1 MNGTTECRHA
11 VISGGDGTLAGA
23 IAAALQHPGWSVA
36 APGKQALDVRDPA
49 SVRGFFAG
57 RDVDLL
63 VCAAGI
69 TRDGPL
75 ARMDE
80 ASWDEVWNVN
90 FQGALRCAEA
100 ALPGMIRRQSGHIVF
115 ISSYSAIHPPAGQSA
130 YATAKAALLGLVTDL
145 SVRHGGSNIRVN
157 AVLPGFMETR
167 MTGSVSPARRTEVL
181 AAHALGR
188 FNTCEHAAGFIRFLH
203 QELPHTSGQVFQLD
217 SRS

>member
-1 MNGTTECRHA
+1 MNGSIECRHA
-11 VISGGDGTLAGA
+11 VISGGDGTLARA
-23 IAAALQHPGWSVA
+23 IAAALEPPGWSVA
-36 APGKQALDVRDPA
+36 APGKQPLDVRDPA
-49 SVRGFFAG
+49 SVRGFFTG

-90 FQGALRCAEA
+90 FQGALRCVEA
-100 ALPGMIRRQSGHIVF
+100 ALPGMIQRQSGHIVF

-130 YATAKAALLGLVTDL
+130 YATAKAALLGLVADL
-145 SVRHGGSNIRVN
+145 SARHGDSNIRVN

-167 MTGSVSPARRTEVL
+167 MTGSVSHARRAEVL

-188 FNTCEHAAGFIRFLH
+188 FNTCERTARFIRFLH
-203 QELPHTSGQVFQLD
+203 DELPHTSGQVFQLD
-217 SRS
+217 SRP